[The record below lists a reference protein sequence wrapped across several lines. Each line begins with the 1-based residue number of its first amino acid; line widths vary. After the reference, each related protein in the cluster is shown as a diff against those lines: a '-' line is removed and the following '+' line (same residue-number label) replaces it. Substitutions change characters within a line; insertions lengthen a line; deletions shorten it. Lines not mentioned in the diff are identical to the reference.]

1 MNSIFEDHY
10 EDLQVSPNADQETI
24 ERVYRL
30 LAKRYHPDNNGSGSV
45 EKFDIITKA
54 YKLLSDPERRAAYD
68 AAYEEK
74 KSRLMQARAQAA
86 SQGGFGAD
94 AHIRRQVLSI
104 LYIERRQDPENAGV
118 GLWRL
123 EKLLGWPEK
132 MLEFHTW
139 YLKEKQ
145 LIQRTD
151 NGGFAITAAGVDELE
166 KEGPIL
172 EKDRLLAETAGPDGE
187 AESVKLLECISA
199 ETVDKFE
206 EAVANLD
213 QKVGA
218 DPDHLI
224 SWVYLAYL
232 HTRLGH
238 MNRAKKAAA
247 RVLRI
252 NPLFSVEEF
261 ARTLQF
267 KSGEARAR
275 FREYSK
281 LAGLS

>member
-1 MNSIFEDHY
+1 MNPIFEDHY
-10 EDLQVSPNADQETI
+10 EDLQISPNADQETI

-45 EKFDIITKA
+45 EKFDIVTKA
-54 YKLLSDPERRAAYD
+54 YKVLTDPQKRAAYD

-86 SQGGFGAD
+86 SRGGFGAD
-94 AHIRRQVLSI
+94 AHIRRQILSI

-139 YLKEKQ
+139 YLKEKK
-145 LIQRTD
+145 LVQRTD
-151 NGGFAITAAGVDELE
+151 TGGFAITAAGVDELE
-166 KEGPIL
+166 KDGAIL
-172 EKDRLLAETAGPDGE
+172 EKDRLLTEKANPNEETD
-187 AESVKLLECISA
+187 SIKMLEHISA
-199 ETVDKFE
+199 ETADKFE
-206 EAVANLD
+206 EAIGTLDKKLSANPNNLT
-213 QKVGA
+213 A
-218 DPDHLI
+218 
-224 SWVYLAYL
+224 WVFLAYL

-238 MNRAKKAAA
+238 MNRAKKAAD
-247 RVLRI
+247 RVQQI
-252 NPLFSVEEF
+252 NSLFSVEEF
-261 ARTLQF
+261 ARTLKF
-267 KSGEARAR
+267 KSDEARTR